1 LRRRTRERTEGPAPT
16 QGPLAPRYR
25 PRVSKR
31 KPADGDPAP
40 GLARLPPGRH
50 GLPRSFVTQNQRGRL
65 AAGTIAAVVE
75 HGYHDATVSQISEA
89 AGVSRRTF
97 YGYFASKQEIY
108 LDTYE
113 MIASHLREQIVAAGA
128 EHSEWPDRV
137 RAGLGAML
145 ETFADNPDLARF
157 CLIAP
162 LSADEEIAARYRL
175 SMKRLL
181 ALLTAAMPP
190 PPASRRPSRAAED
203 GLVGGIAA
211 VIVRKVKAG
220 EGERLIELLPDLLE
234 LALTPYLGRDDA
246 VRAARR

>member
-1 LRRRTRERTEGPAPT
+1 MAARDHP
-16 QGPLAPRYR
+16 APRYR

-31 KPADGDPAP
+31 EPADGDPAP

-50 GLPRSFVTQNQRGRL
+50 GLPRSFVTENQRGRL
-65 AAGTIAAVVE
+65 AAGMIAAVVE
-75 HGYHDATVSQISEA
+75 HGYHDATVSQIAAA

-97 YGYFASKQEIY
+97 YTFFSSKQEAY

-113 MIASHLREQIVAAGA
+113 LIASHLREQMAAAGA
-128 EHSEWPDRV
+128 EHDDWPDRV
-137 RAGLGAML
+137 RAGFAAML
-145 ETFADNPDLARF
+145 EIFAANPDLARF

-162 LSADEEIAARYRL
+162 LSANQEIAARYRL

-211 VIVRKVKAG
+211 LIVRKVKAG
-220 EGERLIELLPDLLE
+220 EGERLLELLPDLLE
-234 LALTPYLGRDDA
+234 LALTPYVGREEA
-246 VRAARR
+246 VRVARRSA